1 MILLNILCRYWYIYF
16 NVTDKNIFFFF
27 LEYELIRHACSVYPS
42 LSLLSLYFSL
52 TLVMLIWLP
61 LGSRLQNWERALCKV
76 FPQGGGRGWGEGTQQ
91 IFIRGGSAP
100 SSNPLQL
107 PFYVPF
113 FTRKVP
119 LSCTFYWQI
128 LWYPFHIP
136 CLELC
141 IPFNCC
147 KCTVF

>member
-1 MILLNILCRYWYIYF
+1 MSLFIKLFNIVKYNCLIDYCRQCIYKMILLNILCRYWYISF
-16 NVTDKNIFFFF
+16 NVTDKNIFLFFF
-27 LEYELIRHACSVYPS
+27 CGTRIDQTCLWSILLFVFT
-42 LSLLSLYFSL
+42 LSLFF

-76 FPQGGGRGWGEGTQQ
+76 FPQGGRGLGEGTQQ

-113 FTRKVP
+113 FTKKVP
-119 LSCTFYWQI
+119 LSCTFY
-128 LWYPFHIP
+128 
-136 CLELC
+136 
-141 IPFNCC
+141 
-147 KCTVF
+147 

>member
-16 NVTDKNIFFFF
+16 NVTDKNIFLFFF
-27 LEYELIRHACSVYPS
+27 VEQELIRHACGVYLS
-42 LSLLSLYFSL
+42 LSLLSPYFSL

-76 FPQGGGRGWGEGTQQ
+76 FLQGGGGWGKALNKFLYEEALP
-91 IFIRGGSAP
+91 RAP
-100 SSNPLQL
+100 TPYSY
-107 PFYVPF
+107 PFMYHFSQKRYPFHVPSIN
-113 FTRKVP
+113 K
-119 LSCTFYWQI
+119 
-128 LWYPFHIP
+128 WYPFHIP